1 MATNGKFDSV
11 GDKINF
17 SVEEEKTLSYWNE
30 IDAFKQSLALSEGK
44 PEYTFYDGPPFATGT
59 PHYGWVII

>member
-59 PHYGWVII
+59 PHYG